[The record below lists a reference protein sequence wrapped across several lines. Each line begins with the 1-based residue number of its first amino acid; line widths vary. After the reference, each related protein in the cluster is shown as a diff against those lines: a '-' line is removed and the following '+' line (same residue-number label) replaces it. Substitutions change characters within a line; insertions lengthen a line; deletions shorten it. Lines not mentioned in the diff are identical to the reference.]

1 MRTIK
6 FRNERREKILGLLLA
21 RRRLSVQELSRQLS
35 VTGATIR
42 ADLEALGQDHKVIR
56 TYGGALLPNQGGA
69 REMPMDVRLRNQVV
83 EKQAIARLA
92 ASLIK
97 DGMVIALDASTTS
110 LGLSRFLRD
119 RKSLTVITTSVAV
132 AHSLV
137 DAPGVN
143 VILPGGTLRHESA
156 GVVGPE
162 AVAFLSRLEVELGF
176 MGAHSVHAVRGLG
189 EVSQSETEIK
199 RMLASVSRRVVAL
212 ADSTKWNRV
221 SVSFFWPLDKVDTL
235 VTEGP
240 IPKDVR
246 DALKAKNVKLLTPGK
261 ASELPES

>member
-21 RRRLSVQELSRQLS
+21 RRRLSVQELSKQLQ

-56 TYGGALLPNQGGA
+56 TYGGALLPNQGTP
-69 REMPMDVRLRNQVV
+69 RETPMDVRLKNQVA

-92 ASLIK
+92 ASMVE

-110 LGLSRFLRD
+110 LGMSRFLKD
-119 RKSLTVITTSVAV
+119 RKSLTVVTTSVAV
-132 AHSLV
+132 ACNLV

-156 GVVGPE
+156 GIVGPE
-162 AVAFLSRLEVELGF
+162 AVTFLSRLEVEF
-176 MGAHSVHAVRGLG
+176 AFVGAHGVHVTRGLG

-199 RMLASVSRRVVAL
+199 RMLATMSRRVVAL

-221 SVSFFWPLDKVDTL
+221 SVSYFWPLDKVDTL
-235 VTEGP
+235 ITEGP
-240 IPKDVR
+240 IPKDMR
-246 DALKAKNVKLLTPGK
+246 DALKAKNVKLRTP
-261 ASELPES
+261 